1 MKGLILCVF
10 NSVARSVFRPIE
22 QAAGLIPRATV
33 DIRTM
38 KRWCLFEILGPSSAL
53 RLWASQCLILGY
65 AESKH
70 TRPGYLDIH
79 SRQGSCDLGCDLSGS
94 LSLNAVHLN
103 IPTQIAR

>member
-65 AESKH
+65 ADSKH